1 MQLKLQLLAI
11 FASAVLLGIV
21 FELLRRRRLIERYAL
36 IWLMSALVLLG
47 LAVWKDLLEILSKA
61 MGIVYPPNA
70 LFMIAFGFVLLLLLH
85 FSIAISRLSGE
96 TKVLA
101 QVVARLDQELRAV
114 TGRGRRAARGALEGL
129 PEACRSHSR
138 TANRQRAAALRCL
151 RGWSA

>member
-11 FASAVLLGIV
+11 FGSSVLLAIV

-47 LAVWKDLLEILSKA
+47 LAVWKDLLEIISKA

-101 QVVARLDQELRAV
+101 QVVARLDQELRDLRGDA
-114 TGRGRRAARGALEGL
+114 TGGNALEAPAA
-129 PEACRSHSR
+129 PEL
-138 TANRQRAAALRCL
+138 AASQPGREPATR
-151 RGWSA
+151 R

>member
-36 IWLMSALVLLG
+36 IWLLSALVLLG

-114 TGRGRRAARGALEGL
+114 TGRAEETPL
-129 PEACRSHSR
+129 PAEAH
-138 TANRQRAAALRCL
+138 AKAAAEAERTQVTTT
-151 RGWSA
+151 RH

>member
-114 TGRGRRAARGALEGL
+114 TGRVEEPPL
-129 PEACRSHSR
+129 PAE
-138 TANRQRAAALRCL
+138 TDQPEVTTTQR
-151 RGWSA
+151 

>member
-1 MQLKLQLLAI
+1 M
-11 FASAVLLGIV
+11 
-21 FELLRRRRLIERYAL
+21 
-36 IWLMSALVLLG
+36 LLG

-114 TGRGRRAARGALEGL
+114 TGRAEESQVPAEAEQ
-129 PEACRSHSR
+129 PEV
-138 TANRQRAAALRCL
+138 TTTQR
-151 RGWSA
+151 

>member
-11 FASAVLLGIV
+11 FGSAVLLGIV
-21 FELLRRRRLIERYAL
+21 FELLRRRRLLERYAL
-36 IWLMSALVLLG
+36 IWLGSAIVLLG
-47 LAVWKDLLEILSKA
+47 LAVWKDLLEIISTA

-114 TGRGRRAARGALEGL
+114 RGEAPQPPPAVATPQPEHEQETAPLAPPRR
-129 PEACRSHSR
+129 
-138 TANRQRAAALRCL
+138 
-151 RGWSA
+151 

>member
-1 MQLKLQLLAI
+1 VQLKLQLLAI
-11 FASAVLLGIV
+11 FGSAVLLGIV

-36 IWLMSALVLLG
+36 IWLGSAVVLLG
-47 LAVWKDLLEILSKA
+47 LAVWKDLLEIISKA

-114 TGRGRRAARGALEGL
+114 RGGADGAPEGALEASAA
-129 PEACRSHSR
+129 PELAPTEPPRAP
-138 TANRQRAAALRCL
+138 TARR
-151 RGWSA
+151 

>member
-114 TGRGRRAARGALEGL
+114 RGEADSTPEGALEAPAA
-129 PEACRSHSR
+129 PEP
-138 TANRQRAAALRCL
+138 TARRL
-151 RGWSA
+151 